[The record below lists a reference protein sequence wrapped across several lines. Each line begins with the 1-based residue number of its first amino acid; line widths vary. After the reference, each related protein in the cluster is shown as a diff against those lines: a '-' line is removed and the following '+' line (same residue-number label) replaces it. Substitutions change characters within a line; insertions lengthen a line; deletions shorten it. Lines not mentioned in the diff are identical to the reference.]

1 MTIALN
7 APYQLDPSSG
17 LWARPGYGGIPYTD
31 GIEIENHLYELVQSA
46 SDRSVLSSDMRA
58 LCTDWVTTY
67 HFSGVRANLLRPFEA
82 ELQGALTL
90 EIGAGCGA
98 ITRYLAEAGAE
109 VLALEGSPR
118 RARIAK
124 SRTEGLSNVTLLTD
138 NFDHFE
144 TDLRFDVITLIGV
157 LEYAG
162 RFVQGANPTVAMLEK
177 VRRLLKPAG
186 RLIIAIENQYGLKYF
201 AGALEDHVGQAMFG
215 IEDRYETQGV
225 NTFGRAHLQRLLKA
239 AGFAQNDFYAPFPDY
254 KLPVSVVS
262 QAGFDHPVF
271 QGAALAS
278 QSAKRDLQMPHV
290 LAFAPEQV
298 WPGLERN
305 GLAME
310 LSNSFLIV
318 AQASSA
324 GPQPGPVP
332 LAWHYS
338 AERRADWCKLTTFEA
353 VGDTVQVRH
362 HRLSPTA
369 PATVSEG
376 GLHNQLQL
384 GQAQPYIAGP
394 TLASAISAAV
404 LNGPWGLADLARA
417 LQPYVDFIHQRLGLP
432 AGSRFNPHQEVPGQW
447 LDALPQNAVLDAQG
461 QPQLIDEEW
470 RSDNPITFGFL
481 LFRAMQ
487 ACALN
492 VSRVAPC
499 SDHTVQ
505 TPAQLIEAAFVA
517 LGQTLPETALRSCVE
532 QEAAIQSQIGKVT
545 VDVDRHWAFLQTHRF
560 AERHLSPHAQL
571 LEQTVASQKV
581 IIDDREH
588 TLKVITGS
596 RWWRWGA
603 PVRKLMRILRGQ

>member
-1 MTIALN
+1 MSLSLN
-7 APYQLDPSSG
+7 APYQLDPTSG

-82 ELQGALTL
+82 DLQGALTL

-144 TDLRFDVITLIGV
+144 TELRFDVITLIGV

-177 VRRLLKPAG
+177 VRRLLKPNG

-215 IEDRYETQGV
+215 IEDRYEVQGV
-225 NTFGRAHLQRLLKA
+225 NTFGRQHLQRLLQA
-239 AGFAQNDFYAPFPDY
+239 SGFEHTDFYAPFPDY

-271 QGAALAS
+271 QGSALAS

-298 WPGLERN
+298 WSGLERN

-318 AQASSA
+318 AQASSTS
-324 GPQPGPVP
+324 PHLGPVP

-338 AERRADWCKLTTFEA
+338 AERRADWCKLTSFEA
-353 VGDTVQVRH
+353 MGGTVQVRH
-362 HRLSPTA
+362 HRLNPTA
-369 PATVSEG
+369 PATVSKG
-376 GLHNQLQL
+376 DLHNQLQL
-384 GQAQPYIAGP
+384 GQAQPYIVGP
-394 TLASAISAAV
+394 TLANAISATV
-404 LNGPWGLADLARA
+404 LNSPWGLADLARV
-417 LQPYVDFIHQRLGLP
+417 LQPYVDFIHQQIGVP
-432 AGSRFNPHQEVPGQW
+432 AGSPFNPHQEVPGQW
-447 LDALPQNAVLDAQG
+447 LDALPQNAVLDTQG
-461 QPQLIDEEW
+461 QPRLIDDEW
-470 RSDNPITFGFL
+470 RSDSPITFGFL

-499 SDHTVQ
+499 TDRTIH

-517 LGQTLPETALRSCVE
+517 LGQSLPAAALRSCVE
-532 QEAAIQSQIGKVT
+532 QEAAIQRLIGDAP
-545 VDVDRHWAFLQTHRF
+545 VDAAKHLAFLQTHRF

-571 LEQTVASQKV
+571 LEQTVASQKA
-581 IIDDREH
+581 IITDREN
-588 TLKVITGS
+588 TVRIITGS
-596 RWWRWGA
+596 RWWRLGA
-603 PVRKLMRILRGQ
+603 PVRWVMRRLKTP